1 LSEFQC
7 DACGKRFRWKAD
19 LVGKRLRCP
28 CGAEVQCPEHVEGE
42 YDFAPQAPAAVE
54 AVVPLK
60 SSMPT
65 LAYRMPPTAT
75 PGDSGGR
82 VDTETLKNRHIPLW
96 LLGGGAV
103 IELISSLIWE
113 RGGLGAA
120 MNHVVVQIVGGTV
133 LMMIGVFLAAK
144 IRGVQIGS
152 FWTAALKLA
161 AISVAPA
168 AVGDLVAP
176 IAILVPFFGGLVVL
190 GVQFVLY
197 FALLGALFDLEES
210 DTWYF
215 VWVIFFIDLG
225 FFVLMRWVLS
235 H

>member
-1 LSEFQC
+1 M
-7 DACGKRFRWKAD
+7 
-19 LVGKRLRCP
+19 GKRLRCP
-28 CGAEVQCPEHVEGE
+28 CGAEVRCPDHPEGE
-42 YDFAPQAPAAVE
+42 YDFAPRAQAAVE
-54 AVVPLK
+54 AVAPVKP
-60 SSMPT
+60 SVGT
-65 LAYRMPPTAT
+65 LAYRTPPKAAVA
-75 PGDSGGR
+75 PGGP
-82 VDTETLKNRHIPLW
+82 VDAETLKNRHIPLW

-120 MNHVVVQIVGGTV
+120 MNHIVVQIVGGTV

-176 IAILVPFFGGLVVL
+176 IAILVPFFGGLAVL

-215 VWVIFFIDLG
+215 VWVIFLIDLG
-225 FFVLMRWVLS
+225 FFVLMHWVLS